1 MSLVQGNTWSNGH
14 MIRYTESLTPTW
26 PFHIALLVLIPMGFG
41 MIAPLSIVG
50 GLISAGLFYVIA
62 LVIFVVRAPRIVVTD
77 TTLRAGRATIDRKF
91 LGEVH
96 PVTEAERP
104 AAISDARTWKL
115 IRAWIPSGVV
125 ISINDPADPTP
136 SWYVTTRYPAK
147 LAAALGKS

>member
-1 MSLVQGNTWSNGH
+1 

-26 PFHIALLVLIPMGFG
+26 PFHIALLILIPMGFG

-50 GLISAGLFYVIA
+50 GFVSAGLFYSIA
-62 LVIFVVRAPRIVVTD
+62 LIIFVGRAPRIVITD

-91 LGEVH
+91 LGDVR
-96 PVTEAERP
+96 PVTESERP
-104 AAISDARTWKL
+104 AAIADARTWKL
-115 IRAWIPSGVV
+115 IRAWIPTGVV

-136 SWYVTTRYPAK
+136 SWYLTTRNPEE